1 MEINDKEYQCWHE
14 VGHAIACMES
24 GGEVISIELANN
36 PTLSYLAKASCKT
49 PTSDIR
55 KHTSA
60 GGFAIE
66 YALFQINRIIISKKD
81 FLYEAIENSSQD
93 RSKFRG
99 NENITDEECLIFFIK
114 YAMELSNDF
123 LPRIKKFEK
132 IVNQLIEK
140 RKLSGNEILKIYYS

>member
-24 GGEVISIELANN
+24 GGEVVSIELASNSN
-36 PTLSYLAKASCKT
+36 LPYLAKASCKT
-49 PTSDIR
+49 PTSDMRI
-55 KHTSA
+55 HTSA

-66 YALFQINRIIISKKD
+66 YALLQFGRIIIPEKD

-99 NENITDEECLIFFIK
+99 DENISDEECLRFFIE

-123 LPRIKKFEK
+123 LPRINKFEK
-132 IVNQLIEK
+132 VVNQLIENG
-140 RKLSGNEILKIYYS
+140 KLSGNEIEEIYNS